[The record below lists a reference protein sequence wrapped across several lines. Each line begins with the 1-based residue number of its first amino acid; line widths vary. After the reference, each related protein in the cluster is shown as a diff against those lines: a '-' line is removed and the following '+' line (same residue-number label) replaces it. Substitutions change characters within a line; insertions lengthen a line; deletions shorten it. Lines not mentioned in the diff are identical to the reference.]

1 MSIANDGDFKSIVRL
16 LFENGCNIP
25 QAFGAPVSNSIVV
38 SLFLLF
44 LSVLR

>member
-25 QAFGAPVSNSIVV
+25 QAYGAPVSGF
-38 SLFLLF
+38 LFF
-44 LSVLR
+44 LSFS